1 MMNDTSVHRHTWDQ
15 IPWVVNGTVPDT
27 EREALEAHLAGC
39 ADCRAELEFQRRI
52 AASLEAGSVCELDSQ
67 QSWQQL
73 RARIDATGRS
83 ERTRHGQRRSR
94 GALSGKWVPW
104 LVAAMVV
111 QAIGL
116 GALGTVLWSKPGAPI
131 AAGTSYRTLSAQ
143 EPAPRSATLRVV
155 FAPDM
160 NVGDMQALLMAAGL
174 QVQSGPSS
182 AGVWSL
188 EPARDSNR
196 SATQSALRE
205 LRDSPEVRFAEVIG
219 TSP

>member
-1 MMNDTSVHRHTWDQ
+1 
-15 IPWVVNGTVPDT
+15 
-27 EREALEAHLAGC
+27 
-39 ADCRAELEFQRRI
+39 
-52 AASLEAGSVCELDSQ
+52 
-67 QSWQQL
+67 
-73 RARIDATGRS
+73 
-83 ERTRHGQRRSR
+83 
-94 GALSGKWVPW
+94 
-104 LVAAMVV
+104 
-111 QAIGL
+111 
-116 GALGTVLWSKPGAPI
+116 
-131 AAGTSYRTLSAQ
+131 
-143 EPAPRSATLRVV
+143 
-155 FAPDM
+155 M